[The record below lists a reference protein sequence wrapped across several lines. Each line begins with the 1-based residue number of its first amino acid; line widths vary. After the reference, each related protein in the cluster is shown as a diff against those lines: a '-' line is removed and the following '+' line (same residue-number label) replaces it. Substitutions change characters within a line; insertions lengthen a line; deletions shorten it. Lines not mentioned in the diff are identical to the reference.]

1 MRFTGKRAVV
11 TGGASGIGKAT
22 ALRLVAEGAEVWIG
36 DIDEAGGRD
45 LAETSNGRIHFQ
57 RTDVLQASDIE
68 ALMHAADAAGGLDV
82 VFNNAGAG
90 GSRDPIEQISPDD
103 WNRTQALLL
112 RSVALGIRYAAP
124 LMIAR
129 AAAGG
134 SDTSG
139 RGNGGGDNNAGG
151 SSGGGSSGAIVNTAS
166 IAALQTGAAPTAYSV
181 AKAGVLHL
189 TTMAAADLSRYGIRV
204 NAVCP
209 GFITTN
215 IFTSALGISG
225 DKLAQANGAI
235 GHIAGKAQPLQ
246 RAGRAEDIAAAV
258 AYLAS
263 DDAAFVTGTHITVDG
278 GMTIGPRHSW
288 DPHVPSLFS
297 ALEAFAG

>member
-1 MRFTGKRAVV
+1 MRFAGKNAVV

-22 ALRLVAEGAEVWIG
+22 ALRLAEEGAQVWIG

-57 RTDVLQASDIE
+57 RTDVMQAADIE
-68 ALMHAADAAGGLDV
+68 SLMQAADAAGGLN

-90 GSRDPIEQISPDD
+90 GSRDPIDQISPDD
-103 WNRTQALLL
+103 WDRTQALLL

-129 AAAGG
+129 GG
-134 SDTSG
+134 
-139 RGNGGGDNNAGG
+139 
-151 SSGGGSSGAIVNTAS
+151 GAIVNTAS

-225 DKLAQANGAI
+225 EKQMQANGAI
-235 GHIAGKAQPLQ
+235 GHIATRAQPLQ

-263 DDAAFVTGTHITVDG
+263 DDASFVTGTHITVDG

-288 DPHVPSLFS
+288 DPQVPSLFAS
-297 ALEAFAG
+297 LEAFAG